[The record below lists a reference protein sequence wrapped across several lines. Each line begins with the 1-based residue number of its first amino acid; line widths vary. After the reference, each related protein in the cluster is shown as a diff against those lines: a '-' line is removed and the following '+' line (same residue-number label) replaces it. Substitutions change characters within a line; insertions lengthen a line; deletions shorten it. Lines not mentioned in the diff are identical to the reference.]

1 MQYQK
6 RHQLLEIISEYK
18 SDNTAL
24 KKQIDDLKQKAA
36 SGDDLNED
44 QQKKV
49 DSEESLL
56 AELAQL
62 GL

>member
-24 KKQIDDLKQKAA
+24 KKQIDDLMHK
-36 SGDDLNED
+36 SGKL
-44 QQKKV
+44 
-49 DSEESLL
+49 EE
-56 AELAQL
+56 
-62 GL
+62 